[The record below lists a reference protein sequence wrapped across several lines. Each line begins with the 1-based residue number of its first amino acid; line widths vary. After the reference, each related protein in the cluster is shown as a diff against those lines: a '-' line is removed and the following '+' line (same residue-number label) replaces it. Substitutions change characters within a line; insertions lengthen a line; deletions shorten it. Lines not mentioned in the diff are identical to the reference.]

1 MSVPYER
8 LDAVSMLYP
17 ALSFGRRGYLFRLC
31 AVLTEAVDA
40 QVLGV
45 SVRAL
50 RPRFP
55 VLYTHLKKTFLGYV
69 HVPAKDLDIIGREEP
84 YLTLPELYDTAKPA
98 FRIYCEGNRITMDV
112 FHANADAGAAIA
124 YLQQLLEDYCVRMEG
139 REPCAAAP
147 ASEAELADDYLRNF
161 DRTKNASF
169 VEKQAY
175 RFRLLPNGDYVRLTC
190 VSIDLGGLKGRI
202 KPEGFTV
209 NDYLAAAL
217 FLAIALG
224 VQIPKGAPD
233 VSLSIPINL
242 RPFFGSVTQRN
253 FSYYVNVRIPVVADM
268 EQALRCIHRQVREA
282 TQRDRLLSGI
292 AATVKTA
299 NHIFIRYTPRVVK
312 EFMIRRV
319 YRVIA
324 GTGMTTTLSNL
335 GFQKPA
341 PVVEKKLNRFE
352 MYLGA
357 GGGGMTASAVGC
369 GQAVSLCISASSQ
382 NRCVEHALEAILRKD
397 GIPFTANEQEFRN
410 FQKIKENG
418 IASL

>member
-147 ASEAELADDYLRNF
+147 ASEL
-161 DRTKNASF
+161 
-169 VEKQAY
+169 
-175 RFRLLPNGDYVRLTC
+175 
-190 VSIDLGGLKGRI
+190 
-202 KPEGFTV
+202 
-209 NDYLAAAL
+209 
-217 FLAIALG
+217 
-224 VQIPKGAPD
+224 
-233 VSLSIPINL
+233 SL
-242 RPFFGSVTQRN
+242 
-253 FSYYVNVRIPVVADM
+253 
-268 EQALRCIHRQVREA
+268 IH
-282 TQRDRLLSGI
+282 I
-292 AATVKTA
+292 
-299 NHIFIRYTPRVVK
+299 
-312 EFMIRRV
+312 
-319 YRVIA
+319 
-324 GTGMTTTLSNL
+324 
-335 GFQKPA
+335 
-341 PVVEKKLNRFE
+341 
-352 MYLGA
+352 
-357 GGGGMTASAVGC
+357 
-369 GQAVSLCISASSQ
+369 
-382 NRCVEHALEAILRKD
+382 
-397 GIPFTANEQEFRN
+397 
-410 FQKIKENG
+410 
-418 IASL
+418 

>member
-1 MSVPYER
+1 M
-8 LDAVSMLYP
+8 
-17 ALSFGRRGYLFRLC
+17 RG
-31 AVLTEAVDA
+31 
-40 QVLGV
+40 G
-45 SVRAL
+45 
-50 RPRFP
+50 
-55 VLYTHLKKTFLGYV
+55 
-69 HVPAKDLDIIGREEP
+69 
-84 YLTLPELYDTAKPA
+84 
-98 FRIYCEGNRITMDV
+98 
-112 FHANADAGAAIA
+112 
-124 YLQQLLEDYCVRMEG
+124 
-139 REPCAAAP
+139 P

-175 RFRLLPNGDYVRLTC
+175 RFRLLPDGDYVRLTC
-190 VSIDLGGLKGRI
+190 FSIDLGGIKGRI

-224 VQIPKGAPD
+224 VQPKRRAGCF
-233 VSLSIPINL
+233 LSIPINL

-341 PVVEKKLNRFE
+341 P
-352 MYLGA
+352 
-357 GGGGMTASAVGC
+357 GGGK
-369 GQAVSLCISASSQ
+369 
-382 NRCVEHALEAILRKD
+382 EAQ
-397 GIPFTANEQEFRN
+397 PF
-410 FQKIKENG
+410 
-418 IASL
+418 

>member
-161 DRTKNASF
+161 
-169 VEKQAY
+169 
-175 RFRLLPNGDYVRLTC
+175 
-190 VSIDLGGLKGRI
+190 IKGRI

>member
-1 MSVPYER
+1 MY
-8 LDAVSMLYP
+8 AW
-17 ALSFGRRGYLFRLC
+17 
-31 AVLTEAVDA
+31 
-40 QVLGV
+40 
-45 SVRAL
+45 
-50 RPRFP
+50 
-55 VLYTHLKKTFLGYV
+55 
-69 HVPAKDLDIIGREEP
+69 
-84 YLTLPELYDTAKPA
+84 
-98 FRIYCEGNRITMDV
+98 
-112 FHANADAGAAIA
+112 
-124 YLQQLLEDYCVRMEG
+124 EG
-139 REPCAAAP
+139 REPWRGGPGLRGRAGRR
-147 ASEAELADDYLRNF
+147 LLRNF

-175 RFRLLPNGDYVRLTC
+175 RFRLLPDGDYVRLTC
-190 VSIDLGGLKGRI
+190 FSIDLGGIKGRI

-324 GTGMTTTLSNL
+324 GTGMTDNAIESWISE
-335 GFQKPA
+335 A
-341 PVVEKKLNRFE
+341 
-352 MYLGA
+352 GA
-357 GGGGMTASAVGC
+357 GGGK
-369 GQAVSLCISASSQ
+369 
-382 NRCVEHALEAILRKD
+382 EAQ
-397 GIPFTANEQEFRN
+397 PF
-410 FQKIKENG
+410 
-418 IASL
+418 

>member
-1 MSVPYER
+1 M
-8 LDAVSMLYP
+8 
-17 ALSFGRRGYLFRLC
+17 C
-31 AVLTEAVDA
+31 
-40 QVLGV
+40 
-45 SVRAL
+45 
-50 RPRFP
+50 
-55 VLYTHLKKTFLGYV
+55 THG
-69 HVPAKDLDIIGREEP
+69 
-84 YLTLPELYDTAKPA
+84 
-98 FRIYCEGNRITMDV
+98 
-112 FHANADAGAAIA
+112 
-124 YLQQLLEDYCVRMEG
+124 G

-175 RFRLLPNGDYVRLTC
+175 RFRLLPDGDYVRLTC
-190 VSIDLGGLKGRI
+190 FSIDLGGIKGRI

-292 AATVKTA
+292 AATVK
-299 NHIFIRYTPRVVK
+299 NRPIIFLSA
-312 EFMIRRV
+312 IRRV
-319 YRVIA
+319 W
-324 GTGMTTTLSNL
+324 
-335 GFQKPA
+335 
-341 PVVEKKLNRFE
+341 
-352 MYLGA
+352 
-357 GGGGMTASAVGC
+357 
-369 GQAVSLCISASSQ
+369 
-382 NRCVEHALEAILRKD
+382 
-397 GIPFTANEQEFRN
+397 
-410 FQKIKENG
+410 
-418 IASL
+418 

>member
-1 MSVPYER
+1 MFPSP
-8 LDAVSMLYP
+8 
-17 ALSFGRRGYLFRLC
+17 FRSIC
-31 AVLTEAVDA
+31 A
-40 QVLGV
+40 
-45 SVRAL
+45 R
-50 RPRFP
+50 
-55 VLYTHLKKTFLGYV
+55 
-69 HVPAKDLDIIGREEP
+69 
-84 YLTLPELYDTAKPA
+84 
-98 FRIYCEGNRITMDV
+98 
-112 FHANADAGAAIA
+112 
-124 YLQQLLEDYCVRMEG
+124 
-139 REPCAAAP
+139 
-147 ASEAELADDYLRNF
+147 
-161 DRTKNASF
+161 
-169 VEKQAY
+169 
-175 RFRLLPNGDYVRLTC
+175 
-190 VSIDLGGLKGRI
+190 
-202 KPEGFTV
+202 
-209 NDYLAAAL
+209 
-217 FLAIALG
+217 
-224 VQIPKGAPD
+224 
-233 VSLSIPINL
+233 
-242 RPFFGSVTQRN
+242 FFGSVTQRN